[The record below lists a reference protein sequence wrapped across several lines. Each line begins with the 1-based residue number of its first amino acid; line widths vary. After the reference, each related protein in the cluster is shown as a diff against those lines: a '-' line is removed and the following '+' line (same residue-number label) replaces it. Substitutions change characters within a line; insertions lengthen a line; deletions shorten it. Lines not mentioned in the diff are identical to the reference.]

1 MTSRTLTVTI
11 RIPLPTPAALRGAVA
26 QFPARL
32 ETWRMRAV
40 TRRQLADLDES
51 RRRDLGPAPGPGP
64 VLGGHPPG
72 VRQAVL
78 AAVRLDDGRCGAGV
92 DRRAPTPYSLC
103 CTAMQGQDPI
113 GWTHLIGDFCPV
125 LKG

>member
-40 TRRQLADLDES
+40 TRRQLADLDET
-51 RRRDLGPAPGPGP
+51 RRRDLG
-64 VLGGHPPG
+64 LSWE
-72 VRQAVL
+72 
-78 AAVRLDDGRCGAGV
+78 DI
-92 DRRAPTPYSLC
+92 RRECAKPFWRP
-103 CTAMQGQDPI
+103 
-113 GWTHLIGDFCPV
+113 
-125 LKG
+125 